1 MASLTSLTGTGAF
14 QAPSGAPLA
23 FGTMTAALQ
32 SDVTLADSQICAEK
46 IVTFNLD
53 ANGNILSGSLWA
65 PATYLFTA
73 YSAQG
78 QQVWQGLIALTI
90 PPLPVGQ
97 SYFVHPNGNIRFVT
111 PAQTINTLGIPV
123 FSLISGLAIDG
134 AGNLF
139 VADVTA
145 DRVYKVTPSL
155 VVSVVAGTGSSGFS
169 GDGGLATACTFS
181 ALNQICCDVAGN
193 LYIQDARRIRVVN
206 TQSTTQTLLGISVA
220 AGCIQTVAGNGSAGN
235 NTGDGGAAISAH
247 IFCHSGMCVSAAGLY
262 FTTNNSSAYY
272 FVRFINQ
279 SGVINTV
286 AGSTSSYSTSS
297 QDGVLATSAKFDLIS
312 GISCDTAGNLYIV
325 EQGAAVIYALNNQA
339 TTQTLFGVSVPS
351 GYLKIVTGIF
361 NTSQSSS
368 GDGGPA
374 LSAHLYVPQWVSF
387 DVSGNLYV
395 YQNNAPAVRQ
405 VSTSTHIITTVI
417 GTGVNGF
424 SGDGGPATSAKIN
437 AIIAPL
443 AILR

>member
-1 MASLTSLTGTGAF
+1 MAALISVAGTGGF
-14 QAPSGAPLA
+14 QAPNTQPIAL
-23 FGTMTAALQ
+23 GTMTAVLQ
-32 SDVTLADSQICAEK
+32 GDVTLADSQICAGRK
-46 IVTFNLD
+46 VTFNLD
-53 ANGNILSGSLWA
+53 ANGNIASGSLWA
-65 PATYLFTA
+65 PAMYLFTA
-73 YSAQG
+73 YSAEG
-78 QQVWQGLIALTI
+78 QQVWQGSVDLTI

-97 SYFVHPNGNIRFVT
+97 SYLIHPNGFIRYVT
-111 PAQTINTLGIPV
+111 PAGVINTLGISA

-134 AGNLF
+134 QGNLF
-139 VADVTA
+139 VADVNA
-145 DRVYKVTPSL
+145 NKVYKVTPSL

-181 ALNQICCDVAGN
+181 GLNQIALDEAGN
-193 LYIQDARRIRVVN
+193 IFIQDARRIRVVN
-206 TQSTTQTLLGISVA
+206 TQSTTQSLLGISVA
-220 AGCIQTVAGNGSAGN
+220 AGCIQTVAGTGSAGN

-262 FTTNNSSAYY
+262 FTTSNSSAYY

-279 SGVINTV
+279 SGIITTV
-286 AGSTSSYSTSS
+286 AGSTTSFGTSS
-297 QDGVLATSAKFDLIS
+297 QDGVLATSAKFEVIS
-312 GISCDTAGNLYIV
+312 GISCDAAGNLFIV
-325 EQGAAVIYALNNQA
+325 DQNVGIVYALNTQV

-351 GYLKIVTGIF
+351 GYLKIVAGIF
-361 NTSQSSS
+361 NNTQSYA

-387 DVSGNLYV
+387 SVTGDLYV
-395 YQNNAPAVRQ
+395 YQNDAPAVRRVDHTTQ
-405 VSTSTHIITTVI
+405 IITTVI

-443 AILR
+443 AIVQ